1 VTGAAAGGATV
12 TSVTGAAAASGAV
25 AGGATSSVLTLVVA
39 GVVAVASGAVLTSAV
54 IRAAQPG
61 PVATLQAPAASSPE
75 SPLTVRVPAVEGD
88 SEAVEPPPIE
98 AVMPA
103 GTGEPAAPDT
113 FAPESSRP
121 APEST
126 AVPDVGRPSERAPKP
141 RGRPD
146 VAAGLPDNEAVA
158 QGAGAA
164 AAERLPPPP
173 VPAGARLEPALPRP
187 DHCDPQVE
195 LKHIEAA
202 EAALR
207 NGEPDAALA
216 QLEGYYRTCPTGEW
230 HPRAWLIRT
239 GSLCIA
245 GRLQEAAALIDWYES
260 EHPADDDLLWRA
272 RQWCPDSVLVRHE

>member
-1 VTGAAAGGATV
+1 VDAPQV
-12 TSVTGAAAASGAV
+12 
-25 AGGATSSVLTLVVA
+25 
-39 GVVAVASGAVLTSAV
+39 
-54 IRAAQPG
+54 
-61 PVATLQAPAASSPE
+61 PAANGPE
-75 SPLTVRVPAVEGD
+75 APLTVRVPPVEAD
-88 SEAVEPPPIE
+88 SEAVELPPTE
-98 AVMPA
+98 AVVPA
-103 GTGEPAAPDT
+103 GAGEPAGPDT
-113 FAPESSRP
+113 FAPESRSS
-121 APEST
+121 APESK
-126 AVPDVGRPSERAPKP
+126 AEPDVGRPSERAPKP
-141 RGRPD
+141 RGRSD
-146 VAAGLPDNEAVA
+146 VAAGPPESEAVA

-164 AAERLPPPP
+164 AVERLPPPP
-173 VPAGARLEPALPRP
+173 PPAGARLEPALPRP
-187 DHCDPQVE
+187 DHCDPRVE
-195 LKHIEAA
+195 LKHVEAA